1 MILSYSPN
9 SFCYVANECRQISV
23 NIGPHFSFVGEY
35 NPFLV
40 KLDCNCKN
48 LKTNE
53 IRIYFLTFWDSGS
66 SSCCCSCICNID
78 EEENTLAR
86 FLPLVI
92 DHNPSKS

>member
-1 MILSYSPN
+1 MNVDKYQSILVP
-9 SFCYVANECRQISV
+9 FFTLWV
-23 NIGPHFSFVGEY
+23 N

-40 KLDCNCKN
+40 KLDCNRKN

-66 SSCCCSCICNID
+66 SSCSCSCICNID